1 MGENRINLNEPRFDQ
16 GTYTGRAK
24 HFFNTTNPLNLF
36 ASGADLEKAKLLVN
50 QYRQGIEPSG
60 TTDDQ
65 VWRAKNLYDSAFHPD
80 TGEKMFMLGR
90 MSAQVPV
97 NMTITGCM
105 MTFYRTTPAVIFWQ
119 WFNQSFNAVVNYT
132 NRSGDSPI
140 STGRLGL
147 SYALG
152 TSVATGTAVGL
163 NHLVKSAPP
172 IVGRYVPFVAV
183 CAANCINIPC
193 MRNTEISQGIPV
205 FTEDGTRVGDSPA
218 AAKRAIS
225 QVLLSRIV
233 MACPGMWIPP
243 VIMQRMEKG
252 AFLKKYPM
260 MNAPIQVG
268 LVGFFLIFAT
278 PLCCALFPQKSSM
291 AASALEDDLK
301 QKLKDLGK
309 SEDRV
314 YFNKGL

>member
-140 STGRLGL
+140 STGFV
-147 SYALG
+147 SD
-152 TSVATGTAVGL
+152 SV
-163 NHLVKSAPP
+163 
-172 IVGRYVPFVAV
+172 
-183 CAANCINIPC
+183 
-193 MRNTEISQGIPV
+193 
-205 FTEDGTRVGDSPA
+205 
-218 AAKRAIS
+218 
-225 QVLLSRIV
+225 
-233 MACPGMWIPP
+233 
-243 VIMQRMEKG
+243 
-252 AFLKKYPM
+252 
-260 MNAPIQVG
+260 
-268 LVGFFLIFAT
+268 
-278 PLCCALFPQKSSM
+278 
-291 AASALEDDLK
+291 SAL
-301 QKLKDLGK
+301 
-309 SEDRV
+309 
-314 YFNKGL
+314 